1 MASKRN
7 TKQPQG
13 QVSLLDRLSE
23 CPVNSIAESTLQR
36 GEHPELDLEEGIRRD
51 LEWLLNSTSYSS
63 VKDLS
68 PWKHVEKSIFNFG
81 VHVSAGKLLT
91 NADAPQIEKAV
102 RLAICRFEPR
112 VRQETLTVKAY
123 AEEINPH
130 RLSITIAIEGE
141 YMGASEWRSFSMRL
155 SMDSE
160 TGMIQPANAK
170 AV

>member
-7 TKQPQG
+7 NKQPQG
-13 QVSLLDRLSE
+13 QVSLLDRLSD
-23 CPVNSIAESTLQR
+23 CPVDSIADSTLLR
-36 GEHPELDLEEGIRRD
+36 GEHPELDLAEGIKRD

-63 VKDLS
+63 IKDLS

-81 VHVSAGKLLT
+81 VHIAAGKLLT

-112 VRQETLTVKAY
+112 VRQDTLTVKAY

-130 RLSITIAIEGE
+130 RLSITIEIDGD
-141 YMGASEWRSFSMRL
+141 YMGAGEWRALSMKL

-160 TGMIQPANAK
+160 TGLILPT
-170 AV
+170 

>member
-1 MASKRN
+1 
-7 TKQPQG
+7 
-13 QVSLLDRLSE
+13 VD
-23 CPVNSIAESTLQR
+23 SIADSTLLR
-36 GEHPELDLEEGIRRD
+36 GEHPELDLAEGIKRD

-63 VKDLS
+63 IKDLS

-81 VHVSAGKLLT
+81 VHIAAGKLLT

-112 VRQETLTVKAY
+112 VRQDTLTVKAY

-130 RLSITIAIEGE
+130 RLSITIEIDGD
-141 YMGASEWRSFSMRL
+141 YMGAGEWRALSMKL

-160 TGMIQPANAK
+160 TGLILPT
-170 AV
+170 

>member
-7 TKQPQG
+7 TQQPQV

-23 CPVNSIAESTLQR
+23 CPVSSIAESTLQR
-36 GEHPELDLEEGIRRD
+36 GEHPELDLEEGIKRD
-51 LEWLLNSTSYSS
+51 LEYLLNSTSYSS

-68 PWKHVEKSIFNFG
+68 PWKYVEKSIFNFG
-81 VHVSAGKLLT
+81 VHVAAGKLLT

-112 VRQETLTVKAY
+112 IRQDTLAVRAY
-123 AEEINPH
+123 TEEINPY
-130 RLSITIAIEGE
+130 RLSITITIEGQ
-141 YMGASEWRSFSMRL
+141 YVGAGEWRSLSMRL

-160 TGMIQPANAK
+160 TGMIQPTNAK